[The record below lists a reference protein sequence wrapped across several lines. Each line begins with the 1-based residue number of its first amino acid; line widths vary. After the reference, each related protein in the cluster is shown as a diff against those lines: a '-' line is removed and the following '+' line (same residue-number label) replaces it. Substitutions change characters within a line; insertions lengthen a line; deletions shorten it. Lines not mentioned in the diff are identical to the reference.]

1 MMPSVYWRIAS
12 LAALS
17 CVCRGQVCG
26 VSYFNGLP
34 AVSGAAIVATKVID
48 ARTIK

>member
-1 MMPSVYWRIAS
+1 MDVHQRAAPKSVRPPGVT
-12 LAALS
+12 AAAKS
-17 CVCRGQVCG
+17 G
-26 VSYFNGLP
+26 VSYFNGSP